1 MVDGRDH
8 LRQWRAPLSAS
19 GNDGDE
25 AVGCTA
31 VEVMTASTNGARDM
45 RRCTSARGSRFDV
58 DMKAA
63 REYGATPPGGGRD
76 PEVAP

>member
-1 MVDGRDH
+1 
-8 LRQWRAPLSAS
+8 
-19 GNDGDE
+19 
-25 AVGCTA
+25 
-31 VEVMTASTNGARDM
+31 M